1 MSLSIKFLIT
11 IVILLVIS
19 LCNGYNSL
27 KKCNIRMNNNN
38 NNLFENNK
46 KLAKILLSSSLLI
59 LPFNMVYP
67 VYADQ
72 QVYKLP
78 PIDRKD
84 NARCQLKSSAM
95 GQANAA
101 RDKLYDLR
109 ECDLTKEDGAGKDI
123 SGVIGADADFS
134 GVNFKE
140 AQLSKGYLRNSKFI
154 GTDFTNA
161 VVDRV
166 SFDGSDMRK
175 AIFINAV
182 LSGTTFLESNLED
195 TDFSDSYLGPF
206 DLKNLCSNP
215 TLKGKNPKTGAD
227 TKASAGCLS
236 DE

>member
-1 MSLSIKFLIT
+1 MLSLIA
-11 IVILLVIS
+11 IVIIS
-19 LCNGYNSL
+19 LLLNDVYGYNL
-27 KKCNIRMNNNN
+27 KKSNNNIIMNNNN
-38 NNLFENNK
+38 NINNNINNK
-46 KLAKILLSSSLLI
+46 LSKIILSSTLLV
-59 LPFNMVYP
+59 LPLNIINP

-84 NARCQLKSSAM
+84 TARCQLKSSAM

-175 AIFINAV
+175 AIFVNTV

-227 TKASAGCLS
+227 TKASAGCFN

>member
-1 MSLSIKFLIT
+1 MSKFM
-11 IVILLVIS
+11 IS
-19 LCNGYNSL
+19 LVLIVLVLVNLGNSM
-27 KKCNIRMNNNN
+27 KINVKRSSNIVMKSSSSSN
-38 NNLFENNK
+38 
-46 KLAKILLSSSLLI
+46 KLANLIISSSFLL
-59 LPFNMVYP
+59 LPLSLPYTVN
-67 VYADQ
+67 ADQ

-84 NARCQLKSSAM
+84 TNRCLLKSSAM

-109 ECDLTKEDGAGKDI
+109 ECDLTKEDGVGKDI

-175 AIFINAV
+175 AIFVNTV
-182 LSGTTFLESNLED
+182 LSGTTFLEANLED

-206 DLKNLCSNP
+206 DLKNLCANP
-215 TLKGKNPKTGAD
+215 TLKGKNPKTGVD
-227 TKASAGCLS
+227 TKESAGCL
-236 DE
+236 E